1 MYFLYEKYNLLW
13 TIIFK
18 PENRLR
24 DFYEKRNYNPKKG
37 HTFHSENI
45 TCLGKNN

>member
-1 MYFLYEKYNLLW
+1 MKNIICCELLFLSLK
-13 TIIFK
+13 TGF
-18 PENRLR
+18 R